1 MVVVAIVLSL
11 SHVDSFATPWTVAHQ
26 AHLSMGFLRQE
37 QWGGLSFTAPGELS
51 NPGIKFT
58 SSAGQ
63 EDFFFFLLTTVPPG
77 KTTQCDAQIL
87 SAISTS
93 SGLLTL

>member
-26 AHLSMGFLRQE
+26 APLSTGFLRQE

-51 NPGIKFT
+51 NSGIKFT
-58 SSAGQ
+58 SSAWQ
-63 EDFFFFLLTTVPPG
+63 EDFFFFLTTVPPG
-77 KTTQCDAQIL
+77 KTMQCDAQIL